1 MTENRPC
8 KQIYKEMDTRPE
20 SDENGK
26 LRFLFKNRD
35 GVAGVAGDAGAA
47 GAAGAAG
54 TAGAADA
61 ADAAAAC

>member
-1 MTENRPC
+1 MHFESICVPTPIP
-8 KQIYKEMDTRPE
+8 KPE

-61 ADAAAAC
+61 ADAAVAC